1 MCPRYRGLLT
11 CVVNY
16 APDIKIHPYSVRKLF
31 VNSGKWI
38 MLMLTIRRKSSTYF
52 LFSEVKPYTHFVAES
67 DVGEMSTC
75 EVMVR
80 CFCSDD
86 RLVVK
91 LLNIL
96 HGYGTFA
103 SSSYSSDITVLGGP

>member
-1 MCPRYRGLLT
+1 
-11 CVVNY
+11 
-16 APDIKIHPYSVRKLF
+16 
-31 VNSGKWI
+31 
-38 MLMLTIRRKSSTYF
+38 MLMLTLRRKSSTYF
-52 LFSEVKPYTHFVAES
+52 LFSEAKPYTHFVAES

-91 LLNIL
+91 L
-96 HGYGTFA
+96 
-103 SSSYSSDITVLGGP
+103 